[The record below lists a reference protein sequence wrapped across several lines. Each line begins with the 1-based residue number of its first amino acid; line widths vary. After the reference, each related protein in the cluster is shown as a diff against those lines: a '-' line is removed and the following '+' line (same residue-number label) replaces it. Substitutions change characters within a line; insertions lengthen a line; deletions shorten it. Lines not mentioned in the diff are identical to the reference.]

1 MNTAI
6 QLCVGLGNPGAEY
19 AMTRHNAGFWLI
31 DRIAAVY
38 GEQFRTEARFHGQ
51 VCRIHCHGQEV
62 RLLKPMTFVNQSGRA
77 VAAIARYFNIPSE
90 QILLAYDELDLPP
103 GQVRLKQ
110 GGGHAGHNGVRNT
123 LALLDD
129 GNFWRLRIGIGHP
142 GTKQQVV
149 NYVLNAPS
157 KTDTD
162 CIDTALT
169 LVVQQ
174 CPELFAGQ
182 FQRVMN
188 RLHVKPASE

>member
-6 QLCVGLGNPGAEY
+6 QLCVGLGNPGGEY

-31 DRIAAVY
+31 DRIAAAY

-51 VCRIHCHGQEV
+51 MCRIYCGGQDV
-62 RLLKPMTFVNQSGRA
+62 RLLKPMTFVNQTGRA
-77 VAAIARYFNIPSE
+77 VAAVAHYFNIPSE

-123 LALLDD
+123 LALLNNS
-129 GNFWRLRIGIGHP
+129 NFWRLRIGIGHP
-142 GTKQQVV
+142 GIKQQVV
-149 NYVLNAPS
+149 NYVLNAPPKADAES
-157 KTDTD
+157 
-162 CIDTALT
+162 IEAVLT
-169 LVVQQ
+169 LVVEQ

-182 FQRVMN
+182 FQHVMN
-188 RLHVKPASE
+188 RLHIKPAS